1 MNLIAPQRSPA
12 SGIEHEQD
20 EHERQGAVADFMSE
34 AARSFAQATSSS
46 ALSGDEMAVADI
58 LQQIEHPRLHR
69 TENRFTLFLELL

>member
-1 MNLIAPQRSPA
+1 
-12 SGIEHEQD
+12 
-20 EHERQGAVADFMSE
+20 MSE